1 MREAKVGKHMVV
13 MYDAIGELPMRR
25 FHVYNK
31 YLLIDA
37 GIGSDMAD
45 FDAHMEKTML
55 YLRGGKTI
63 EAAQELE
70 NMRQQFFLVTER
82 LSARDMSFAALVAY
96 VDGEA
101 RDDLSD
107 DGLRATLEMLNDAPI
122 DDVTAPLEAV
132 KKKMNDELVTYFPS
146 LFDDARAK
154 EYSDNLRRR
163 TIALLQTI
171 IHGESAERN
180 AEVERLTL
188 RMLEYNRPR
197 KFSGHDGFEVQYD
210 KQLEKMCLT
219 ISQNLH
225 TDPHNY
231 TVLQFYNAYEYIIE
245 MTKHN
250 KK

>member
-1 MREAKVGKHMVV
+1 MREARIGKHKIV

-45 FDAHMEKTML
+45 FDAHMEKIIL
-55 YLRGGKTI
+55 YLRGGKVK
-63 EAAQELE
+63 EAAQEMD
-70 NMRQQFFLVTER
+70 NMRQQFYFVSER
-82 LSARDMSFAALVAY
+82 LSPRDLSFAALVAY
-96 VDGEA
+96 VDGTL

-107 DGLRATLEMLNDAPI
+107 DGLRTTAALYSDAPV
-122 DDVTAPLEAV
+122 DDMTAPFEAV

-146 LFDDARAK
+146 LFDDPRAK
-154 EYSDNLRRR
+154 EYSDSLRRR
-163 TIALLQTI
+163 TLAVLQNI

-180 AEVERLTL
+180 AEVERLTM
-188 RMLEYNRPR
+188 RMMEYNKPR
-197 KFSGHDGFEVQYD
+197 KFSGKDGFEVQYD

-219 ISQNLH
+219 ISQHLH
-225 TDPHNY
+225 ADPHEY
-231 TVLQFYNAYEYIIE
+231 SVLQFYNAYEYIIE
-245 MTKHN
+245 MSKQS